1 MTTVVKEINKYVNML
16 LPEEQEQLA
25 VALKKQVILTEAER
39 LSSFVPRKK
48 FSPDEVVKQIRI
60 SRKKK
65 YAAKN
70 SN

>member
-1 MTTVVKEINKYVNML
+1 MTTAVKEINKYVNML

-25 VALKKQVILTEAER
+25 IALKKQVILAEAER

-48 FSPDEVVKQIRI
+48 ISPDEVVKQIRI

-70 SN
+70 SA